1 MENKKHNLNEA
12 YLNSLTEDQRI
23 AEMEKWTP
31 EEVAAYLCPQ
41 GTVTLEEFREYGHQ
55 LIHKWYNEECR

>member
-23 AEMEKWTP
+23 AEMEQWSP
-31 EEVAAYLCPQ
+31 EEWVTYLCPQ